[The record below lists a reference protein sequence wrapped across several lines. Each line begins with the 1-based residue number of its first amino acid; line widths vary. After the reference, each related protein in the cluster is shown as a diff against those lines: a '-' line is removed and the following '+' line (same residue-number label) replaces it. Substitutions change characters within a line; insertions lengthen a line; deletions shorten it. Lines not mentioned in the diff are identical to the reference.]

1 MEDEKKM
8 NLLNK
13 NRVIQELKNS
23 EIKNIKKTSRK
34 KPVDYE
40 LLYEPLLEK
49 GKLKIFI
56 YDKVGSTND
65 RAKEFVQELG
75 ENEKKIKPLKKNF
88 NLENAE
94 LKISREQALQN
105 SALYV
110 FAADKQLS
118 GRGRRGKSWL
128 SDDQKSLS
136 VSFLFPAE
144 AEVEKIP
151 QITAAAALAV
161 RDSLLNFNLDTV
173 IKWPNDIL
181 AGGKKLAG
189 ILSELTF
196 TKEKQA
202 FVVIGCGINLN
213 NLDFADEIKDT
224 ATSYYLETGKKIDK
238 NLFLAELIKYI
249 HYYKTIYLN
258 NTRGEVI
265 AEWKKELNLKGK
277 KLEVVHEGKNKNIFV
292 KEILDNGEILA
303 EFEDGTVKKLASFNT
318 SIKYSSLNR

>member
-1 MEDEKKM
+1 MEDEKRL

-23 EIKNIKKTSRK
+23 EIKNIEKTGRK
-34 KPVDYE
+34 KAADYE

-49 GKLKIFI
+49 GKLRIFI
-56 YDKVGSTND
+56 YDEVGSTND
-65 RAKEFVQELG
+65 RAKQFVQESG
-75 ENEKKIKPLKKNF
+75 EKEKRLKSLKKDF
-88 NLENAE
+88 NLENTD

-110 FAADKQLS
+110 FAADRQIS

-144 AEVEKIP
+144 AEIEKIP

-202 FVVIGCGINLN
+202 YVVIGCGINLN
-213 NLDFADEIKDT
+213 NLDFADQIKDI

-238 NLFLAELIKYI
+238 NFFLAELIKNI

-258 NTRGEVI
+258 KGREEVI
-265 AEWKKELNLKGK
+265 AEWKKELNLEGK
-277 KLEVVHEGKNKNIFV
+277 KLEVVHEGENKKIFV
-292 KEILDNGEILA
+292 KDILDNGEILA

-318 SIKYSSLNR
+318 SIKYSSLNQ